1 MSMLDTELRRPAK
14 RQPRSSADLGDDNPG
29 NTSPESPMMNLAGS
43 RLTRPLQVDSQSRII
58 WPYIIGIGLFHL
70 LIPLAFLSYVFS
82 WWGVVWLPVGNY
94 IFCSMGIGAGYHR
107 LLTHRGFK
115 CPLWLEHGL
124 AILGVCNL
132 QDSPARWVVVHRM
145 HHQHSDHQPDPHTPQ
160 VSGFWGHVGWLFIEN
175 RETTSAETYH
185 KYAGDILSDR
195 FYMRLERNNKYVWV
209 YVIQAVLFYVLGLAV
224 GYLWTR
230 TPSGSLQ
237 FGVQWLLWG
246 VVYRTLYTWHVT
258 WGVNSAAHMW
268 GYRNYET
275 RENSCNNWLIALGT
289 NGEGWHNNHHADPRS
304 AAHGHR
310 WWELDVTYLT
320 ICLWERLGLVWDV
333 ARPNE
338 ALLSRRR
345 KAANVSK

>member
-1 MSMLDTELRRPAK
+1 MTNSLG
-14 RQPRSSADLGDDNPG
+14 SALH
-29 NTSPESPMMNLAGS
+29 
-43 RLTRPLQVDSQSRII
+43 RPLQVDSQSRII

-160 VSGFWGHVGWLFIEN
+160 VSWFWGHVGWLFIEN

-195 FYMRLERNNKYVWV
+195 FYMRLERNAEYFWV
-209 YVIQAVLFYVLGLAV
+209 YVIQAVLFYAVGLAV
-224 GYLWTR
+224 GYLVHGTAA
-230 TPSGSLQ
+230 GSLQ

-246 VVYRTLYTWHVT
+246 VIYRTLLH
-258 WGVNSAAHMW
+258 
-268 GYRNYET
+268 
-275 RENSCNNWLIALGT
+275 
-289 NGEGWHNNHHADPRS
+289 
-304 AAHGHR
+304 
-310 WWELDVTYLT
+310 
-320 ICLWERLGLVWDV
+320 V
-333 ARPNE
+333 ARDVGRKLGR
-338 ALLSRRR
+338 ALVGLPQLRNPREQPQQLADRPRHERRR
-345 KAANVSK
+345 LAQQPPRRPALRRPRPSLVGTRCHLPHDLPVGTTGPGLGRRAAERIAAQSPQKSRPQRAKD